1 MLDNHVGQ
9 LPLVA
14 EAANDLPIFCND
26 VWLGA
31 LQFAQQDQPR
41 VDDENPADVAQLCAA
56 AGISTGMLS
65 KVESGATSPSLATLY
80 ALAT

>member
-1 MLDNHVGQ
+1 MLNNHVGQ

-41 VDDENPADVAQLCAA
+41 VDE
-56 AGISTGMLS
+56 MLS
-65 KVESGATSPSLATLY
+65 KVESGATSPSLSTLY

>member
-1 MLDNHVGQ
+1 MLNNHVGQ

-41 VDDENPADVAQLCAA
+41 VDDENPADRC
-56 AGISTGMLS
+56 STW
-65 KVESGATSPSLATLY
+65 
-80 ALAT
+80 

>member
-1 MLDNHVGQ
+1 MLNNHVGQ

-31 LQFAQQDQPR
+31 LKFAQQDQPP
-41 VDDENPADVAQLCAA
+41 VDDENPADRCSNLVLQPVSRQGCFRR
-56 AGISTGMLS
+56 
-65 KVESGATSPSLATLY
+65 
-80 ALAT
+80 